1 MKRRALAIV
10 AAPILALA
18 AMVVVA
24 PSAAASCGGHSWSN
38 RDPSVGSTIGWV
50 MFRTGPHASCSGFQ
64 VNRTFNYDC
73 YVFNESGNTWTHV
86 RATGLGGGWIYD
98 GNLLDGGS
106 NYIC

>member
-1 MKRRALAIV
+1 MKRRALAMV

-24 PSAAASCGGHSWSN
+24 PSASANCGSHSSTN
-38 RDPSVGSTIGWV
+38 RDPTTGSTIGWV
-50 MFRTGPHASCSGFQ
+50 MFRSGPHASCSGIQ
-64 VNRTFNYDC
+64 INRVVNYDC

-86 RATGLGGGWIYD
+86 RFDGRRGWIYD